1 MLRPGAPT
9 ARFAMSSRHLAV
21 FLWYHPWRATSA
33 MFGFLYRRLL
43 YMIPTVFLISVV
55 TFVIIQLPPGDYLDT
70 LAAELSDSGGLDEGT
85 MQALRD
91 QYGLG
96 QPMYVQYL
104 KWMSQILFHG
114 NFGIS
119 FEKNIPVNDIIWD
132 KLGWTF
138 AISLMTLL
146 FIWMTAL
153 PIGIYSAVRK
163 YSAGDYIATFFG
175 FIGLAVPNF
184 LLALVM
190 MYVAFKYFGQSV
202 GGLVSPQYLGE
213 PWTFDKFL
221 DLLAHIW
228 MPIVVVGTS
237 GAAALIRIMRANLLD
252 ELYRPYVVTARA
264 KGMSEFQLLLKYPV
278 RVALNP
284 FVSTIGWILPTLV
297 SGEIIVA
304 VVMNLPTTGPLLLRA
319 LLVQDMYLAGSLIL
333 LVSILTVIG
342 TLVSDLL
349 LAWIDPRIRYQ

>member
-1 MLRPGAPT
+1 
-9 ARFAMSSRHLAV
+9 
-21 FLWYHPWRATSA
+21 
-33 MFGFLYRRLL
+33 
-43 YMIPTVFLISVV
+43 MIPTVVLVSVV
-55 TFVIIQLPPGDYLDT
+55 TFLIIQLPPGDYLDT

-85 MQALRD
+85 KEALRVR
-91 QYGLG
+91 YGLG
-96 QPMYVQYL
+96 ESFFVQYW
-104 KWMSQILFHG
+104 KWISGIVLHG
-114 NFGIS
+114 DFGLS
-119 FEKNIPVNDIIWD
+119 FEKNLPVGDLIWD
-132 KLGWTF
+132 RLGWTF

-146 FIWMTAL
+146 FIWAVAL
-153 PIGIYSAVRK
+153 PIGIYSAVKK
-163 YSAGDYIATFFG
+163 YSFGDYAATFFG

-202 GGLVSPQYLGE
+202 GGLVSPEYIGE
-213 PWTFDKFL
+213 PWTTEKFV
-221 DLLAHIW
+221 DLLKHIW
-228 MPIVVVGTS
+228 MPIFVVGTS

-264 KGMSEFQLLLKYPV
+264 KGMSEFQLLMRYPV

-284 FVSTIGWILPTLV
+284 FISTIGWILPTLV

-304 VVMNLPTTGPLLLRA
+304 VVMNLPTTGPMLLRA

-333 LVSILTVIG
+333 IVSLLTVLG
-342 TLVSDLL
+342 TLISDLL

>member
-1 MLRPGAPT
+1 MLGY
-9 ARFAMSSRHLAV
+9 V
-21 FLWYHPWRATSA
+21 
-33 MFGFLYRRLL
+33 YRRIL
-43 YMIPTVFLISVV
+43 YMIPTVFLVSIV
-55 TFVIIQLPPGDYLDT
+55 TFIIIQLPPGDYLDT
-70 LAAELSDSGGLDEGT
+70 LAAELSDSGGLDSGT
-85 MQALRD
+85 LEALRD

-96 QPMYVQYL
+96 QPMYVQYW
-104 KWMSQILFHG
+104 KWITGILFHG
-114 NFGIS
+114 DFGLS
-119 FEKNIPVNDIIWD
+119 FEKNLPVNDLIWD
-132 KLGWTF
+132 RLGWTF
-138 AISLMTLL
+138 AISLLTLL
-146 FIWMTAL
+146 FIWAVAL

-163 YSAGDYIATFFG
+163 YSVGDYAATFFG

-202 GGLVSPQYLGE
+202 GGLVSPEYIDA
-213 PWTFDKFL
+213 PWTWDKIV
-221 DLLAHIW
+221 DLLKHIW

-264 KGMSEFQLLLKYPV
+264 KGMSEFQLLMRYPV

-284 FVSTIGWILPTLV
+284 FISTIGWILPTLV

-304 VVMNLPTTGPLLLRA
+304 VVMNLPTTGPMLLRA

-333 LVSILTVIG
+333 IVSLLTVLG
-342 TLVSDLL
+342 TLISDLL

>member
-1 MLRPGAPT
+1 MGGFILR
-9 ARFAMSSRHLAV
+9 RV
-21 FLWYHPWRATSA
+21 I
-33 MFGFLYRRLL
+33 
-43 YMIPTVFLISVV
+43 YMIPTVVLVSIV

-70 LAAELSDSGGLDEGT
+70 LAAEMGEAGVDNMAVVE
-85 MQALRD
+85 QLRA

-96 QPMYVQYL
+96 EPIYVQYF
-104 KWMSQILFHG
+104 KWVTGIIFEG

-119 FEKNIPVNDIIWD
+119 FEKNLPVTDVIWD
-132 KLGWTF
+132 RLGWTF
-138 AISLMTLL
+138 AISLLTLL
-146 FIWMTAL
+146 FIWIIAL
-153 PIGIYSAVRK
+153 PIGVYSAVRK
-163 YSAGDYIATFFG
+163 YSVGDYLATFLG
-175 FIGLAVPNF
+175 FVGLAVPNF

-202 GGLVSPQYLGE
+202 GGLVSPQYIGE
-213 PWTFDKFL
+213 PWTWDKFV
-221 DLLAHIW
+221 DLLKHIW
-228 MPIVVVGTS
+228 MPVFVVGNS

-264 KGMSEFQLLLKYPV
+264 KGMSEFQLLLRYPV

-284 FVSTIGWILPTLV
+284 FISTIGWILPTLV

-333 LVSILTVIG
+333 VVSLLTVIG
-342 TLVSDLL
+342 TLISDVL
-349 LAWIDPRIRYQ
+349 LAWVDPRIRYQ

>member
-1 MLRPGAPT
+1 MAGFILR
-9 ARFAMSSRHLAV
+9 RI
-21 FLWYHPWRATSA
+21 
-33 MFGFLYRRLL
+33 L
-43 YMIPTVFLISVV
+43 YMVPTVALISVV
-55 TFVIIQLPPGDYLDT
+55 TFLIIQLPPGDYLDA
-70 LAAELSDSGGLDEGT
+70 LAAEMGEGGADNVAALE
-85 MQALRD
+85 ALRE

-96 QPMYVQYL
+96 QPIWVQYW
-104 KWMSQILFHG
+104 KWITGILFHG
-114 NFGIS
+114 DFGIS
-119 FEKNIPVNDIIWD
+119 FEKNLPVSDVIWD
-132 KLGWTF
+132 RLAWTF
-138 AISLMTLL
+138 GISVLTLI
-146 FIWMTAL
+146 FIWAVAL

-163 YSAGDYIATFFG
+163 YSVGDYVATFFG
-175 FIGLAVPNF
+175 FIGLAIPNF

-202 GGLVSPQYLGE
+202 GGLVSPEYLDA
-213 PWTFDKFL
+213 PWSWAKFT

-264 KGMSEFQLLLKYPV
+264 KGMSEFQLLMRYPV

-284 FVSTIGWILPTLV
+284 FISTIGWILPTLV

-333 LVSILTVIG
+333 IVSLLTVVG
-342 TLVSDLL
+342 TLISDLL

>member
-1 MLRPGAPT
+1 MLS
-9 ARFAMSSRHLAV
+9 FI
-21 FLWYHPWRATSA
+21 
-33 MFGFLYRRLL
+33 YRRML
-43 YMIPTVFLISVV
+43 YMIPTVFLVSVV
-55 TFVIIQLPPGDYLDT
+55 TFAIIQLPPGDYLDT
-70 LAAELSDSGGLDEGT
+70 LAAELNDSGGLDEGT

-96 QPMYVQYL
+96 QPMYVQYF
-104 KWMSQILFHG
+104 KWMKGILLHG

-119 FEKNIPVNDIIWD
+119 FEKNVPVNDLIWD
-132 KLGWTF
+132 RLGWTF
-138 AISLMTLL
+138 GISLMTLA

-153 PIGIYSAVRK
+153 PIGIYSAVKK
-163 YSAGDYIATFFG
+163 YSVGDYVATFFG
-175 FIGLAVPNF
+175 FIGLAIPNF

-202 GGLVSPQYLGE
+202 GGLVSPEYLDQ
-213 PWTFDKFL
+213 PWTLEKIGN
-221 DLLAHIW
+221 LLSRIW

-264 KGMSEFQLLLKYPV
+264 KGMSEFSLLMRYPV

-284 FVSTIGWILPTLV
+284 FISTIGWILPTLV

-319 LLVQDMYLAGSLIL
+319 LLVQDMYLAGSLIFI
-333 LVSILTVIG
+333 VSILTVLG
-342 TLVSDLL
+342 TLLSDVL

>member
-1 MLRPGAPT
+1 MGFCLR
-9 ARFAMSSRHLAV
+9 RIM
-21 FLWYHPWRATSA
+21 
-33 MFGFLYRRLL
+33 
-43 YMIPTVFLISVV
+43 YMIPTLILVSIV
-55 TFVIIQLPPGDYLDT
+55 TFIIIQLPPGDYLDS
-70 LAAELSDSGGLDEGT
+70 LAADMGESGSDNTAVVET
-85 MQALRD
+85 LRQ

-96 QPMYVQYL
+96 QPIYVQYY
-104 KWMSQILFHG
+104 KWMKGILLHG

-119 FEKNIPVNDIIWD
+119 FEKNVLVTDLIWD
-132 KLGWTF
+132 RLGWTF
-138 AISLMTLL
+138 GISIMTLL
-146 FIWMTAL
+146 FIWVTAL
-153 PIGIYSAVRK
+153 PIGIYSAVKK
-163 YSAGDYIATFFG
+163 YSFGDYTATLFG

-190 MYVAFKYFGQSV
+190 MYVSFKFFGQSV
-202 GGLVSPQYLGE
+202 GGLVSPEYIE
-213 PWTFDKFL
+213 AAWSFDKVI
-221 DLLAHIW
+221 DLLKHIW

-252 ELYRPYVVTARA
+252 EIYRPYVVTARA
-264 KGMSEFQLLLKYPV
+264 KGMSEFQLLMKYPV

-284 FVSTIGWILPTLV
+284 FISTIGWILPSLV

-333 LVSILTVIG
+333 IVSLLTVIG
-342 TLVSDLL
+342 TLISDLL

>member
-1 MLRPGAPT
+1 
-9 ARFAMSSRHLAV
+9 
-21 FLWYHPWRATSA
+21 
-33 MFGFLYRRLL
+33 
-43 YMIPTVFLISVV
+43 PTVILISIV
-55 TFVIIQLPPGDYLDT
+55 TFAIIQLPPGDYLDT
-70 LAAELSDSGGLDEGT
+70 LAAELGDSGGAAGSLE
-85 MQALRD
+85 ALRQ

-96 QPMYVQYL
+96 QPLYVQYF
-104 KWMSQILFHG
+104 KWIKGILLEG
-114 NFGIS
+114 NFGLS
-119 FEKNIPVNDIIWD
+119 FEKNVLVNDLIWD
-132 KLGWTF
+132 RLGWTF
-138 AISLMTLL
+138 AISFLTLI
-146 FIWMTAL
+146 FIWVTAL

-163 YSAGDYIATFFG
+163 YSFGDHVATFFG
-175 FIGLAVPNF
+175 FIGLAIPNF
-184 LLALVM
+184 LLALLM

-202 GGLVSPQYLGE
+202 GGLVSPEYIGA
-213 PWTFDKFL
+213 PWTLEKFV
-221 DLLAHIW
+221 DLLKHIW
-228 MPIVVVGTS
+228 MPIFVVGTS

-264 KGMSEFQLLLKYPV
+264 KGMSEFQLLMKYPV

-333 LVSILTVIG
+333 IVSLLTVVG
-342 TLVSDLL
+342 TLISDLL

>member
-1 MLRPGAPT
+1 ML
-9 ARFAMSSRHLAV
+9 
-21 FLWYHPWRATSA
+21 
-33 MFGFLYRRLL
+33 GFLYRRLL
-43 YMIPTVFLISVV
+43 YMVPTVFMISVV

-70 LAAELSDSGGLDEGT
+70 LAAELNDAGGLDEGT
-85 MQALRD
+85 METLRE

-104 KWMSQILFHG
+104 KWITRILFYG
-114 NFGIS
+114 DFGIS
-119 FEKNIPVNDIIWD
+119 FEKNLPVNDLIWD
-132 KLGWTF
+132 RLGWTF
-138 AISLMTLL
+138 AISLLTLS
-146 FIWMTAL
+146 FIWLTAV

-163 YSAGDYIATFFG
+163 YSFGDYVATFVG
-175 FIGLAVPNF
+175 FVGLAVPNF

-202 GGLVSPQYLGE
+202 GGLVSPHLIGQ
-213 PWTFDKFL
+213 PWTAEKYL

-264 KGMSEFQLLLKYPV
+264 KGMSEFQLLLRYPV

-284 FVSTIGWILPTLV
+284 FISTIGWILPTLV

-319 LLVQDMYLAGSLIL
+319 LLVQDMYLAGSLIF
-333 LVSILTVIG
+333 LVSILTVFG
-342 TLVSDLL
+342 TLISDLL

>member
-1 MLRPGAPT
+1 MLG
-9 ARFAMSSRHLAV
+9 FISR
-21 FLWYHPWRATSA
+21 RI
-33 MFGFLYRRLL
+33 L
-43 YMIPTVFLISVV
+43 YMIPTVILVSIV
-55 TFVIIQLPPGDYLDT
+55 TFLIIQLPPGDYLDT
-70 LAAELSDSGGLDEGT
+70 LAAELSDSGGLDSGT

-96 QPMYVQYL
+96 QPFHIQYW
-104 KWMSQILFHG
+104 KWISGIVLRG
-114 NFGIS
+114 DFGLS
-119 FEKNIPVNDIIWD
+119 FEKNLPVGDLIWD
-132 KLGWTF
+132 RLGWTF
-138 AISLMTLL
+138 AISLLTLL
-146 FIWMTAL
+146 FIWMVAL
-153 PIGIYSAVRK
+153 PIGIFSAVRK
-163 YSAGDYIATFFG
+163 YSIGDYAATFFG
-175 FIGLAVPNF
+175 FIGLAIPNF

-202 GGLVSPQYLGE
+202 GGLVSPEYIDS
-213 PWTFDKFL
+213 PWTRDKYV
-221 DLLAHIW
+221 DLLKHIW

-264 KGMSEFQLLLKYPV
+264 KGMSEFQLLMKYPV

-284 FVSTIGWILPTLV
+284 FISTIGWILPTLV

-304 VVMNLPTTGPLLLRA
+304 VVMNLPTTGPMLLRA

-333 LVSILTVIG
+333 IVSLLTVVG
-342 TLVSDLL
+342 TLISDLL

>member
-1 MLRPGAPT
+1 ML
-9 ARFAMSSRHLAV
+9 
-21 FLWYHPWRATSA
+21 
-33 MFGFLYRRLL
+33 GFIYRRIL
-43 YMIPTVFLISVV
+43 YMIPTVFLVSVV
-55 TFVIIQLPPGDYLDT
+55 TFLIIQLPPGDYLDT
-70 LAAELSDSGGLDEGT
+70 LAAELSDQGGLDTGT
-85 MQALRD
+85 MEALRE

-96 QPMYVQYL
+96 QPFYIQYW
-104 KWMSQILFHG
+104 KWITGILLEG
-114 NFGIS
+114 DFGLS
-119 FEKNIPVNDIIWD
+119 FEKNLPVGDLIWD
-132 KLGWTF
+132 RLGWTF
-138 AISLMTLL
+138 AISLLTLL
-146 FIWMTAL
+146 FIWAVAL

-163 YSAGDYIATFFG
+163 YSVGDYAATFFG

-190 MYVAFKYFGQSV
+190 MYVSFKYFGQSV
-202 GGLVSPQYLGE
+202 GGLVSPEYIDA
-213 PWTFDKFL
+213 PWTWDKIVN
-221 DLLAHIW
+221 LLQHIW

-264 KGMSEFQLLLKYPV
+264 KGMSELQLLLRYPV

-284 FVSTIGWILPTLV
+284 FISTIGWILPTLV

-304 VVMNLPTTGPLLLRA
+304 VVMNLPTTGPMLLRA

-333 LVSILTVIG
+333 IVSLLTVLG
-342 TLVSDLL
+342 TLISDLL

>member
-1 MLRPGAPT
+1 ML
-9 ARFAMSSRHLAV
+9 
-21 FLWYHPWRATSA
+21 
-33 MFGFLYRRLL
+33 GFICRRVL
-43 YMIPTVFLISVV
+43 YMIPTVILVSIV
-55 TFVIIQLPPGDYLDT
+55 TFLIIQLPPGDYLDT
-70 LAAELSDSGGLDEGT
+70 LAAELSDSGGLDSGT
-85 MQALRD
+85 MAALRE

-96 QPMYVQYL
+96 QPIHIQYW
-104 KWMSQILFHG
+104 KWITGIVFEG
-114 NFGIS
+114 DFGLS
-119 FEKNIPVNDIIWD
+119 FEKNLPVSDLIWD
-132 KLGWTF
+132 RLGWTF
-138 AISLMTLL
+138 GISLLTLL
-146 FIWMTAL
+146 FIWITAL

-163 YSAGDYIATFFG
+163 YSVGDYLATFFG
-175 FIGLAVPNF
+175 SIGLAVPNF

-202 GGLVSPQYLGE
+202 GGLVSPEYIGAA
-213 PWTFDKFL
+213 WSWDKFI
-221 DLLAHIW
+221 DLLKHIW

-284 FVSTIGWILPTLV
+284 FISTIGWILPTLV

-304 VVMNLPTTGPLLLRA
+304 VVMNLPTTGPMLLRA

-333 LVSILTVIG
+333 IVSLLTVLG
-342 TLVSDLL
+342 TLISDLL